1 MADRNG
7 YFPSIFPL
15 NEDGTCLICKR
26 VGDTAR
32 HEIFHGPN
40 RQISKRLGAWISV
53 CPACHSKIH
62 AGDNTEY
69 LWLKES
75 AQRLL
80 EIKIGHREYMR
91 RIGRNY
97 LDQEE
102 WVEIAPEGSKRG
114 L

>member
-1 MADRNG
+1 MKGNG
-7 YFPSIFPL
+7 YNTSIFPG

-69 LWLKES
+69 RWLKEA

-80 EIKIGHREYMR
+80 EIEMGHWGYMAW
-91 RIGRNY
+91 IGRNY
-97 LDQEE
+97 LEE
-102 WVEIAPEGSKRG
+102 DEWIEIPLRAPKSG